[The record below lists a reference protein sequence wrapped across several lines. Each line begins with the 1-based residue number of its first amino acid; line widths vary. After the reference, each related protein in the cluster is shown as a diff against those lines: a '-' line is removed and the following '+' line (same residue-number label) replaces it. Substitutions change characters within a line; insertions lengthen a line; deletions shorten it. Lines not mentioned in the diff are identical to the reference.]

1 MKKEIVIPDL
11 GEGIESVEVGE
22 LSVKPGDHVE
32 PGDILV
38 VLESDKASMEIEA
51 EDAGT
56 IKEFRITAGAEVHT
70 DTVLAIIEL
79 DAADEK
85 EAESEEKPET
95 DEKKS
100 EDKKADPEEKPKA
113 KDKKDEPAEEKKSEK
128 SAEPDKPEA
137 KSQSTEEEIPKQ
149 PIEAPKTKRRIVAAS
164 PSVRKFARELGCD
177 IGLVSGTGPK
187 GRILK
192 EDVQNFV
199 KNVLSGTPSG
209 SMASPMAED
218 IDFSQ
223 WGEIE
228 KVRLSKIR
236 RSTAANLQTA
246 WQTIPHVTQMDETDI
261 TELEAFRQVYKHAAA
276 KEGGKLSILPF
287 IMKAVARALQEYPD
301 FNSSLAAR
309 GENLIHKKYIHL
321 GIAVDTEAGLVV
333 PVIRDVDKKSLIEL
347 SVELVDV
354 STRTRDRKI
363 KPAELMGATFTISSL
378 GGISG
383 TGFSPI
389 VNPPQVAI
397 LGVSRSKTVPEWDGE
412 DFFPR
417 LMLPFSLSYDHRVID
432 GAAAARFTKFVAEE
446 LATFKELF

>member
-1 MKKEIVIPDL
+1 MKKEIIIPDL
-11 GEGIESVEVGE
+11 GEGIDSVEVGE
-22 LSVKPGDHVE
+22 ISVNAGDHVE
-32 PGDILV
+32 PGDVLV

-56 IKEFRITAGAEVHT
+56 IKEFRVTQGAEVHT
-70 DTVLAIIEL
+70 NTVLAIIEL
-79 DAADEK
+79 DVAEAAAAPDTEDEP
-85 EAESEEKPET
+85 EAEKAEEPKDQKVEEPKEEPVEKP
-95 DEKKS
+95 
-100 EDKKADPEEKPKA
+100 APVEEEMPKA
-113 KDKKDEPAEEKKSEK
+113 PV
-128 SAEPDKPEA
+128 
-137 KSQSTEEEIPKQ
+137 
-149 PIEAPKTKRRIVAAS
+149 EAPQTKRRRVTAS

-177 IGLVSGTGPK
+177 ITQVSGTGPK

-199 KNVLSGTPSG
+199 KNILTGAPGAPV
-209 SMASPMAED
+209 ARPMAEE

-223 WGEIE
+223 WGDIE
-228 KVRLSKIR
+228 KVHLSKIR
-236 RSTAANLQTA
+236 RATASNLQNA

-261 TELEAFRQVYKHAAA
+261 TELEAFRQVYKHAAD

-287 IMKAVARALQEYPD
+287 IMKAAARALKEFPD
-301 FNSSLAAR
+301 FNSSLDAR

-321 GIAVDTEAGLVV
+321 GIAVDTPSGLVV
-333 PVIRDVDKKSLIEL
+333 PVIRDVDQKSLIEL
-347 SVELVDV
+347 SVELVDI
-354 STRTRDRKI
+354 STRTRDKKI

-397 LGVSRSKTVPEWDGE
+397 MGVSRSKMMPQWNGTE
-412 DFFPR
+412 FIPR

-432 GAAAARFTKFVAEE
+432 GAAAARFTKFIAGE
-446 LATFKELF
+446 LAAVKDLY